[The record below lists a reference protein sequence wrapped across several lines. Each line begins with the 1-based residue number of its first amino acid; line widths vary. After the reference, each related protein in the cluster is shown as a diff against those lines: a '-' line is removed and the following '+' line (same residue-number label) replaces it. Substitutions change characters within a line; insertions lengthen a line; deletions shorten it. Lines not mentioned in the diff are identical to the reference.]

1 MNELLIIQ
9 KLILT
14 DGDNFL
20 EMLASYDNNLFD
32 YVLDSLQA
40 LNDDGEITDEELEY
54 LDFLEAQE

>member
-54 LDFLEAQE
+54 LDYLEAQE